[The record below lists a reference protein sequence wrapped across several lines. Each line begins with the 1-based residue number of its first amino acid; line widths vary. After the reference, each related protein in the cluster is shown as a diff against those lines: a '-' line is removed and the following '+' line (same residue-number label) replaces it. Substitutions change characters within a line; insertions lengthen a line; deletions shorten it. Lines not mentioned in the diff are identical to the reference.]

1 MEVAQLPPEIVL
13 GNVGAAYIVAQ
24 AHRDAVCQ
32 RGFCAFNHAV
42 KDDLS
47 VILVFFRRARNGSV
61 KQRIGQCGGDG
72 RAQKCAPLL
81 VQTNRLLV
89 HFCAVL
95 NGIYTVF
102 QRSLHARRR
111 FGMSGNSVAQLVGCI
126 ADGFDHLRRHLHLAG
141 RALFG
146 GIQHAA
152 GDHQLDKVYLL
163 CAGLF
168 QLRQRLG
175 VVVCRYCYRA
185 CHVPARHRDALV
197 GGQNAGCQHLS
208 GGAVVP
214 AAGVKVRNAAHGA
227 HGGHTAQQLQLG
239 ITAHQ
244 PVCDG
249 AGQPVAQDLTY
260 QRCIVPGLCA
270 GFAVARQMDVQ
281 VDEPR
286 AQIPAVQVD
295 DLVAVKAYTRICNGG
310 DLIVFGQQHLALYR
324 FHLLGTVQKNTV
336 CVCALHVFHPLS
348 VVFLECRLPY
358 PSNFSCARYCS
369 ASSRESSSSRVLP
382 ARSATVRA
390 TRKMRSCAR
399 AESPSA
405 S

>member
-1 MEVAQLPPEIVL
+1 M
-13 GNVGAAYIVAQ
+13 G
-24 AHRDAVCQ
+24 
-32 RGFCAFNHAV
+32 
-42 KDDLS
+42 
-47 VILVFFRRARNGSV
+47 
-61 KQRIGQCGGDG
+61 
-72 RAQKCAPLL
+72 
-81 VQTNRLLV
+81 
-89 HFCAVL
+89 
-95 NGIYTVF
+95 
-102 QRSLHARRR
+102 
-111 FGMSGNSVAQLVGCI
+111 GNSVAQLVGCI

-141 RALFG
+141 GALFG
-146 GIQHAA
+146 GVQHAA
-152 GDHQLDKVYLL
+152 GDHQLDKIYLL

-168 QLRQRLG
+168 QLRQRFG

-208 GGAVVP
+208 SGAVVP

-227 HGGHTAQQLQLG
+227 HGGHAAQQLQLG
-239 ITAHQ
+239 IAAHQ

-260 QRCIVPGLCA
+260 QRRIVPGLCA
-270 GFAVARQMDVQ
+270 GLAVTRQMDVQ

-286 AQIPAVQVD
+286 AQIPTVQVD

-310 DLIVFGQQHLALYR
+310 DLIVFGQQHLAPYR

-336 CVCALHVFHPLS
+336 CVCALHVFRPLS

-369 ASSRESSSSRVLP
+369 ASSRESSSSRGLP